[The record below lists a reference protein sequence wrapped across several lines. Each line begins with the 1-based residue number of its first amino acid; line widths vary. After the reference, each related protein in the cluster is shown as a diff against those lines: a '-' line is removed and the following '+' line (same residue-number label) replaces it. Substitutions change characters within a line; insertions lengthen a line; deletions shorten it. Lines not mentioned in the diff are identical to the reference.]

1 MQVGASEDG
10 TGPNSGACGHTV
22 KAFDEDLEQLR
33 ATVAELGGW
42 AEAAIAAAIRALCRI
57 ESDAAGEALALDRR
71 IGALGEE
78 VERRGICLIA
88 LRAPMADDL
97 REVVAS
103 LKISDLVQRAGG
115 HARSIAR
122 RLPAVATQPVVTM
135 PAPLAKLAETALD
148 TLRAALNAFAAR
160 DAMAEPAIR
169 LASEEAEAAY
179 DALYHSSMASMIANP
194 QGSASTANL
203 LFAAQSLTKV
213 AGHAAEIARLVH
225 FAATGQRPPSCRTE
239 SPNHAH
245 G

>member
-1 MQVGASEDG
+1 MTAQPS
-10 TGPNSGACGHTV
+10 THTV
-22 KAFDEDLEQLR
+22 KAFDDDLEQLR

-42 AEAAIAAAIRALCRI
+42 AEAAIAAAIRALCRF
-57 ESDAAGEALALDRR
+57 ESDAAQEALALDRR

-122 RLPAVATQPVVTM
+122 RLPAVATQPVPVV
-135 PAPLAKLAETALD
+135 PALLTQLAETALE
-148 TLRAALNAFAAR
+148 TLRAALNAFASR
-160 DAMAEPAIR
+160 DSGAEGAIR
-169 LASEEAEAAY
+169 AASEEAEAAY
-179 DALYHSSMASMIANP
+179 DSLYHSSMAAMIANP

-203 LFAAQSLTKV
+203 LFAAQSLAKV
-213 AGHAAEIARLVH
+213 AGHSAAIARLVH
-225 FAATGQRPPSCRTE
+225 FAATGRRPPGRCSIE
-239 SPNHAH
+239 SEAHADR
-245 G
+245 

>member
-1 MQVGASEDG
+1 MTAQPS
-10 TGPNSGACGHTV
+10 THTV
-22 KAFDEDLEQLR
+22 KAFDDDLEQLR

-42 AEAAIAAAIRALCRI
+42 AEAAIAAAIRALCRF
-57 ESDAAGEALALDRR
+57 ESEAAEEALALDRR

-122 RLPAVATQPVVTM
+122 RLPAVATQPVVVM
-135 PAPLAKLAETALD
+135 PAPLTRLAETALE
-148 TLRAALNAFAAR
+148 TLRAALNAFAGR
-160 DAMAEPAIR
+160 DAGAEGAIR
-169 LASEEAEAAY
+169 SASEEAEAAY
-179 DALYHSSMASMIANP
+179 DALYQSSMAAMIANP
-194 QGSASTANL
+194 RGSASTANL
-203 LFAAQSLTKV
+203 LFAAQSLAKV

-225 FAATGQRPPSCRTE
+225 FAATGRRPPVGCPIE
-239 SPNHAH
+239 SDAYAQR
-245 G
+245 